1 MFHKFLLT
9 AFLSTSLALVG
20 QTVSPGPGVQG
31 TNGYIIGPN
40 GNGQVAAS
48 TVTFASPVPTAGI
61 SEAGIAGI
69 SDHAPIQQGV
79 QSTLGPSTV
88 VYTSAPPTVFYTSQ
102 PAANSAV
109 TSQVTPESAVNDLG
123 ASFYSGTGNAVGST
137 PGINAS
143 LSLGEVAA
151 QNKSRNGAQRA
162 RSYTNADV
170 QKLISRNGNGNV
182 MEAANRAPSG
192 ISAPEQ
198 STQASNSVGTSAQN
212 TNSNPV
218 ASSDQNATHQP
229 MNGSSTQ
236 GAPASSQVGNSVSE
250 QSSRAQSTVSNDA
263 QQNAGTTPQMRQTQP
278 RDSQENGRQ
287 LPATS
292 TMLPLLGL
300 IGLASSGA
308 GLWYRRSRR

>member
-20 QTVSPGPGVQG
+20 QTVTPGPGVQV
-31 TNGYIIGPN
+31 TNGYVIGPN

-48 TVTFASPVPTAGI
+48 TVTFASPAPTAGI

-88 VYTSAPPTVFYTSQ
+88 VYTTAPPTVFYTSQ
-102 PAANSAV
+102 PAASSSV

-123 ASFYSGTGNAVGST
+123 ASFYSGAASAAGSA
-137 PGINAS
+137 PGMNAS

-192 ISAPEQ
+192 VPAPEQ
-198 STQASNSVGTSAQN
+198 NTQASNSVVASPQN
-212 TNSNPV
+212 SNSNPA

-229 MNGSSTQ
+229 MNGSSPQVT
-236 GAPASSQVGNSVSE
+236 PASQAENSVSE
-250 QSSRAQSTVSNDA
+250 QDSRAQGTASNDA

-278 RDSQENGRQ
+278 RDTQENGRQ